1 MESNDEVKRLRKALR
16 SVLTSDTHDAAKAI
30 AREQIERHADGD
42 IQPEVESN
50 EKRIVSEIW
59 ETFYGQNLQ
68 VANWHKNGDLEPMDN
83 FFESNAWRHDD
94 DGPQSDRDE
103 IKAELIRM
111 RQYVMRK
118 GLGIGECVAWCKI
131 KERFCVGIR
140 DADDEQWLKNYES
153 RKSA

>member
-94 DGPQSDRDE
+94 DGPRS
-103 IKAELIRM
+103 
-111 RQYVMRK
+111 
-118 GLGIGECVAWCKI
+118 
-131 KERFCVGIR
+131 
-140 DADDEQWLKNYES
+140 DAD
-153 RKSA
+153 